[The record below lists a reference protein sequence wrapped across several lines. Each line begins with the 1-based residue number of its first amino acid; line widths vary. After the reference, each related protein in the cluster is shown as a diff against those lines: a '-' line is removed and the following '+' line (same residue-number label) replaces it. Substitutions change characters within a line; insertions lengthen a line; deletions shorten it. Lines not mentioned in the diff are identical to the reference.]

1 MEEWNM
7 KAVNRLV
14 WVLVA
19 CLWGTNG
26 YAEEVGPKELIATN
40 YAKIEAVIATE
51 KPVEGMRE
59 DIKGQ
64 MESFV
69 DYRELARLTVKKKW
83 EEFSSA
89 EQTEFVGLVKGLIQR
104 NYAKRFKPD
113 TSLKVT
119 YNGEPAFRKGKA
131 KLSTTVSSGDVTA
144 DVDYK
149 MHKPEGKT
157 EWWVYDIV
165 IDEVSMMRNY
175 RTQFGK
181 IWKKGGKTALFEKLR
196 KNEVKE

>member
-1 MEEWNM
+1 M
-7 KAVNRLV
+7 KAMNRLV

-19 CLWGTNG
+19 CFWATNVL
-26 YAEEVGPKELIATN
+26 AEEVGPKDVIAGN
-40 YAKIEAVIATE
+40 YAKIEAVIASE
-51 KPVEGMRE
+51 KPVDAMRE
-59 DIKGQ
+59 DIKLQ

-83 EEFSSA
+83 DEFSAA
-89 EQTEFVGLVKGLIQR
+89 EQTKFEGLVKGLIQR

-119 YNGEPAFRKGKA
+119 YNGEPVFRKGKA
-131 KLSTTVSSGDVTA
+131 KLSTTVASGDVTA

-181 IWKKGGKTALFEKLR
+181 IWKEGGKDALFKKLL

>member
-1 MEEWNM
+1 MDP
-7 KAVNRLV
+7 RDPTG
-14 WVLVA
+14 VA
-19 CLWGTNG
+19 PKDV
-26 YAEEVGPKELIATN
+26 APKEVIANN
-40 YAKIEAVIATE
+40 YAKIEAVIASE
-51 KPVEGMRE
+51 KPVDAMRE
-59 DIKGQ
+59 DIKRQ

-83 EEFSSA
+83 EEFSSD
-89 EQTEFVGLVKGLIQR
+89 EQIEFVGLVKGLIQG

-119 YNGEPAFRKGKA
+119 YNGEPVFRKGKA
-131 KLSTTVSSGDVTA
+131 KLSTTVASGDVTA

-149 MHKPEGKT
+149 MHKPEGKD

-181 IWKKGGKTALFEKLR
+181 IWKDGGKEALFKKLR
-196 KNEVKE
+196 KKEVKE